1 MKAHLTELAA
11 RRTQLQL
18 KAAMQR
24 QQLGEAMH
32 SFDVQIHGIDRGL
45 QKVTTF
51 VKKPLVLAG
60 GAALLWFFGP
70 RRALALVSKA
80 AFFLPLARKVMG
92 IFR

>member
-1 MKAHLTELAA
+1 MKTHLAELAA

-24 QQLGEAMH
+24 QQLGEAMQ
-32 SFDVQIHGIDRGL
+32 SFDAQIRGIDGGL

-70 RRALALVSKA
+70 RRALSLVSKA